1 MSKYFNL
8 RIFAKEFLTLL
19 AIFTVFQLLLTMFNS
34 DGNEKWE
41 PINFIKNRMTTGIVI
56 ALVLSIFKT
65 IRKSSPNQN

>member
-19 AIFTVFQLLLTMFNS
+19 SIFTVFQLLLTMFNS